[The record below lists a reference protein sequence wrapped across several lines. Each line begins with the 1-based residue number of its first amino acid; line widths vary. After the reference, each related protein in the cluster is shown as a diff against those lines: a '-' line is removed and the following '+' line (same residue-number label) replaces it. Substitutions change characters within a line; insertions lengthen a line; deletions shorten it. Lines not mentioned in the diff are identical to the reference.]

1 MFVIIASLGVAAVQ
15 FWLAP
20 ASAALAAFSSPVLLA
35 QLLALAQVPLE
46 AL

>member
-1 MFVIIASLGVAAVQ
+1 LKSAAVQ

-20 ASAALAAFSSPVLLA
+20 DSAGLAAFSSPVPLA